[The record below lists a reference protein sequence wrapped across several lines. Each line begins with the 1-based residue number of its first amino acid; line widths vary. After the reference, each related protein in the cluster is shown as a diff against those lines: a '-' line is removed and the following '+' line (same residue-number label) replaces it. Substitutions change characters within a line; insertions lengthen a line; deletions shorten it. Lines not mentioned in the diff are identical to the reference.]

1 MGRPLSRG
9 FSLVELILA
18 VFLVAMIMAGL
29 SSFQGGIGRDKG
41 RIVQDNAV
49 QTQADYARKIITRA
63 LAEATLL
70 QSPGPFGCTSNELV
84 GWTNLRKSFIDVDK
98 YVPIMIDCGGAC
110 DVPCSPNTPL
120 NKSQSWYSL
129 VDLDGD
135 GRYHTGDDVSYFRI
149 CLSNEKQLHYYW
161 GPGAAVPSGGCG
173 SAGFSGTGHGKALIA
188 GEPKGTVTVS
198 PLSTRVFS
206 RRAGQA
212 NYLQLGYRVEHGGG
226 TTLEKVSV
234 DVNTGVELLEAS
246 Q

>member
-49 QTQADYARKIITRA
+49 QNQADYARKVITRA
-63 LAEATLL
+63 LAEATLI
-70 QSPGPFGCTSNELV
+70 QSPGPFGCASDELV
-84 GWTNLRKSFIDVDK
+84 GWKNLRKSYADYSLDPV
-98 YVPIMIDCGGAC
+98 VIDCGKAC
-110 DVPCSPNTPL
+110 DAPCQPSKLPY
-120 NKSQSWYSL
+120 SQNWYSL

-135 GRYHTGDDVSYFRI
+135 GKYHTGDDVSYFRV

-161 GPGAAVPSGGCG
+161 GPGAVVPGGGCG
-173 SAGFSGTGHGKALIA
+173 SAGLSGTGHGKALLA
-188 GEPKGTVTVS
+188 GEPKGTVLVT
-198 PLSTRVFS
+198 PLTARVFN
-206 RRAGQA
+206 RPAGQA
-212 NYLQLGYRVEHGGG
+212 NYLEFGFKVEHQGGA
-226 TTLEKVSV
+226 TLEKFAVQ
-234 DVNTGVELLEAS
+234 VNTGVELLEAG